1 LKNDYYQSSTF
12 LQVIKKLYL
21 IVNKIAENLSN
32 VNVSEFV
39 NNLRLIADTN
49 DFKDKK
55 KVEEFSVNRLFLLLS
70 ILTSQKYFY
79 YDEVHKKAFI
89 NIIEIIK
96 YISNDNHFNVVNSEQ
111 FYGMLPQGFE
121 FKKDILNYI
130 FNLISANETLN
141 ADNIQILS
149 NLTLDFCDDYEL
161 SKDNLINI
169 FSNLGKICQKF
180 KNYEIFHENNIKIN
194 SKLKELVKSNI
205 GKIDQEIAR
214 IYFFII
220 FNNLSI
226 NNFHIDLTELKNLFE
241 KLFLKSESKL
251 INAVINN
258 NLIDL
263 VDIFESNYG
272 SAGKI
277 LIIIL
282 EDNILKNA
290 KLRIIFD
297 LLSNSRDKE
306 ITFDSLTKN
315 LQINLEDLEDV
326 MFDAADIELFNVFIN
341 YEKNLIYLRYIRR
354 FAYNKEY
361 LTVLQERTSGLRS
374 RLNKFI
380 KKIDLLLISE

>member
-1 LKNDYYQSSTF
+1 
-12 LQVIKKLYL
+12 
-21 IVNKIAENLSN
+21 
-32 VNVSEFV
+32 
-39 NNLRLIADTN
+39 
-49 DFKDKK
+49 
-55 KVEEFSVNRLFLLLS
+55 
-70 ILTSQKYFY
+70 
-79 YDEVHKKAFI
+79 
-89 NIIEIIK
+89 
-96 YISNDNHFNVVNSEQ
+96 
-111 FYGMLPQGFE
+111 
-121 FKKDILNYI
+121 
-130 FNLISANETLN
+130 LISANETLN

-149 NLTLDFCDDYEL
+149 NLTLDFCDDYDL

>member
-1 LKNDYYQSSTF
+1 
-12 LQVIKKLYL
+12 
-21 IVNKIAENLSN
+21 
-32 VNVSEFV
+32 
-39 NNLRLIADTN
+39 
-49 DFKDKK
+49 
-55 KVEEFSVNRLFLLLS
+55 
-70 ILTSQKYFY
+70 
-79 YDEVHKKAFI
+79 
-89 NIIEIIK
+89 
-96 YISNDNHFNVVNSEQ
+96 
-111 FYGMLPQGFE
+111 MLPQGFE